1 MYIKMEWIENTENK
15 HETVDFICEY
25 VSPGNKQ
32 IFHLS
37 ITLWNDMDCVCSD
50 NLHCMFAMA
59 ILVCSNI
66 EYRTWILVD
75 WPLVFW
81 KYRQVVGVFD
91 L

>member
-37 ITLWNDMDCVCSD
+37 LYEMIWTVFAVIIYTVC
-50 NLHCMFAMA
+50 LQWL
-59 ILVCSNI
+59 LVCSNI
-66 EYRTWILVD
+66 EYRT
-75 WPLVFW
+75 
-81 KYRQVVGVFD
+81 
-91 L
+91 